1 MNAAWILLM
10 VGLGQAPEVGSIP
23 AAASAEAP
31 IAPSASSAPSAPPE
45 VPPKVVSRIEGLPSL
60 GLPGLVLRGGD
71 ADLRALFNEQLAAE
85 LEGAGF
91 KLSDANALRAAGARI
106 PKEGCLSVDPLCGA
120 EGGVAQILLGRMTV
134 DAEGIHGAFEL
145 REASTGRLLW
155 RGSAEATDI
164 GGIAAEFHR
173 LAWEALPPV
182 ALASASRPVDQA
194 AGVSTH
200 QWGWVSVSAGTALA
214 VGGGVVIAL
223 AERKF
228 DRLQQIGNRIEP
240 VYPRDVVRWQ
250 QEIPRERL
258 IGGVMLG
265 VGVTAV
271 IGGLVMLAQPPP
283 GAPQVAVT
291 MDGRGGALVFSG
303 VWP

>member
-31 IAPSASSAPSAPPE
+31 TAPSAPTAPPA
-45 VPPKVVSRIEGLPSL
+45 VPPKVYSRIEGLPSL

-106 PKEGCLSVDPLCGA
+106 PKDGCLSVEPLCGA
-120 EGGVAQILLGRMTV
+120 EGGVAQILLGRMRV
-134 DAEGIHGAFEL
+134 DAEGIHGTFEL

-173 LAWEALPPV
+173 LAWETLPPV
-182 ALASASRPVDQA
+182 ALQSPSRPTHRA
-194 AGVSTH
+194 AGLSTH

-214 VGGGVVIAL
+214 VGGGVLIAIT
-223 AERKF
+223 ERKF
-228 DRLQQIGNRIEP
+228 DRLQQISNRAEP

-250 QEIPRERL
+250 QEIPRERI

-265 VGVTAV
+265 AGATAL

-283 GAPQVAVT
+283 GTPQVAVT

>member
-10 VGLGQAPEVGSIP
+10 VGLGQAPEVGAVPS
-23 AAASAEAP
+23 AASAEVP
-31 IAPSASSAPSAPPE
+31 TAPSTPSAPPE
-45 VPPKVVSRIEGLPSL
+45 VPPKRVSRIEGLPSL

-106 PKEGCLSVDPLCGA
+106 PKEGCLSIDPLCGA
-120 EGGVAQILLGRMTV
+120 EGGVAQVLLGRMTV
-134 DAEGIHGAFEL
+134 DERGIHGAFEL

-173 LAWEALPPV
+173 LAWESLPPV
-182 ALASASRPVDQA
+182 ALASASRPAEQA
-194 AGVSTH
+194 GGLSTH
-200 QWGWVSVSAGTALA
+200 QWGWVSVSTGTALA
-214 VGGGVVIAL
+214 VGGGVLIAV

-228 DRLQQIGNRIEP
+228 DRLQQVGNRIEP

-250 QEIPRERL
+250 QEIPRERI

-265 VGVTAV
+265 VGVSAV

-283 GAPQVAVT
+283 GTPQVAVT

-303 VWP
+303 VLP